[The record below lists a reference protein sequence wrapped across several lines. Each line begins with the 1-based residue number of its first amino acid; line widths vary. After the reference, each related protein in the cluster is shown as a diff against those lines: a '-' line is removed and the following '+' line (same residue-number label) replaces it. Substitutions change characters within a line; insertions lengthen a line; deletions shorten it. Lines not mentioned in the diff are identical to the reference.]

1 MPEPVLVGL
10 LVADRVIEEK
20 SGKKGIIGTFTTFH
34 ARSFPAS
41 FPPWFIYAAL
51 TNVEGEHD
59 FAINLVQSQ
68 TNQVVVGLRGKL
80 NSSSAEQVVELV
92 APIPRAVFP
101 SEGKYDLTFQVDA
114 FPLGARVL
122 RAVRQEG

>member
-1 MPEPVLVGL
+1 MSEPVLVGL

-20 SGKKGIIGTFTTFH
+20 NGKKGIIGTFTNFH

-59 FAINLVQSQ
+59 FAVNLVQSQ
-68 TNQVVVGLRGKL
+68 TNQVVLGLSGKF
-80 NSSSAEQVVELV
+80 NSCSRDQVVELV
-92 APIPRAVFP
+92 APILRAVFP
-101 SEGKYDLTFQVDA
+101 TEGKYDLTFQVDT

-122 RAVRQEG
+122 SALRQEA